1 MLFLG
6 LDLSSQGLK
15 AIVLEDDLSVKSEF
29 SVNFDGDLP
38 EYGTR
43 GGALFGENGSAFS
56 PTIMFVEA
64 VDKLLH
70 GLVAIGVNLAEVG
83 ALSASGQQH
92 GSVYWASGS
101 AEKLKQLNPEL
112 ELVPQLGNG
121 FSVKQSPI
129 WMDAST
135 AKYCAALEA
144 AAGGAANLA
153 SETGSKAFRR
163 FTASQIW
170 KIKDKDPATFAAT
183 QRISLISAFIV
194 SVFLQKFAPEDSSDA
209 SGTNL
214 IDLRS
219 DPPQWSTKMLDIV
232 SPKLREK
239 LCSAPVDSFALLG
252 NIGEYFQRRYG
263 FSGSCRVV
271 AAAGDNPC
279 SAAGMLMREDADLC
293 VSLGTSDTAFMLSST
308 ATPRADVGSIYR
320 NPLKRLSYMPMVVY
334 TNGSLTRESARD
346 YDGKARSW
354 TEFEDL
360 IKSVPKGNNGIVG
373 FYLPRPEIA
382 PETNGDVS
390 RYFNECGNSVEDS
403 EISLG
408 TRCRAAL
415 EMRALAI
422 RYHTTCLGMSKPVRI
437 VATGG
442 GSSSPSMIQILAD
455 VLQCPV
461 YVSPTVNS
469 AGLGAAYRA
478 FHAVQCEAADGG
490 FVDFSASI
498 SSKKDVESDRVLEAS
513 PDSHSKATYDNLYTN
528 YIRCEKLVLE
538 DQRA

>member
-1 MLFLG
+1 
-6 LDLSSQGLK
+6 
-15 AIVLEDDLSVKSEF
+15 
-29 SVNFDGDLP
+29 
-38 EYGTR
+38 
-43 GGALFGENGSAFS
+43 
-56 PTIMFVEA
+56 
-64 VDKLLH
+64 
-70 GLVAIGVNLAEVG
+70 
-83 ALSASGQQH
+83 
-92 GSVYWASGS
+92 
-101 AEKLKQLNPEL
+101 
-112 ELVPQLGNG
+112 
-121 FSVKQSPI
+121 
-129 WMDAST
+129 MDAST
-135 AKYCAALEA
+135 GKYCAALEA
-144 AAGGAANLA
+144 AVGGAANLA

-170 KIKDKDPATFAAT
+170 KIKDKDPAAFAAT
-183 QRISLISAFIV
+183 QRVSLISAFIV

-239 LCSAPVDSFALLG
+239 LCSAPVDSFAVLG

-263 FSGSCRVV
+263 FSPSCRVV

-293 VSLGTSDTAFMLSST
+293 ISLGTSDTAFMLSST

-346 YDGKARSW
+346 YDGNARSW
-354 TEFEDL
+354 NEFEDL
-360 IKSVPKGNNGIVG
+360 VKSVPKGNNGVVG

-382 PETNGDVS
+382 PETNGNVS
-390 RYFNECGNSVEDS
+390 RYFNESGNSVEDS
-403 EISLG
+403 DLSLG

-415 EMRALAI
+415 EMRALAV
-422 RYHTTCLGMSKPVRI
+422 RYHTTCLGMSKPARI

-478 FHAVQCEAADGG
+478 FHAVQCEAAEKG

-498 SSKKDVESDRVLEAS
+498 SSKKDIESERVLKAS
-513 PDSHSKATYDNLYTN
+513 PDSDSKTIYDNLYRN
-528 YIRCEKLVLE
+528 YIRCENLVRD
-538 DQRA
+538 DQQG